1 LDHGS
6 IVAASERVAWTV
18 PEVFVDRRFD
28 ATKPIVPPA
37 WVGID
42 ALPFV
47 NDRERLALNHC
58 RAFSYVHLLGNFE
71 QFVPRHLN
79 GIVERS
85 WDDDR
90 ARLRALLRFSDEEI
104 KHQELFRRA
113 EVVLE
118 DSCGHAFGRHF
129 GDDGVRLAD
138 FTAAMLAYPPLP
150 RFLII
155 LALELGTQRHYVE
168 SARRSDEPNVDALY
182 VDILEAHWVEEA
194 QHVRADAIEI
204 ATLADEHG
212 SGRARR
218 GLRRRSAPLP
228 GSVDHA
234 FRGQAEQEIETL
246 ECVTGRV
253 LPDAQRTALRDALH
267 GSLRAIL
274 AEVGMSHPRFR
285 SITQALSPDGAARA
299 RNLVTRVG
307 DQRSGRLKL
316 IAPIV
321 GRRLR

>member
-1 LDHGS
+1 MTSGTHSFTRGLDHGS

-18 PEVFVDRRFD
+18 PGVFVDRRFD
-28 ATKPIVPPA
+28 ATKLIVPPA

-42 ALPFV
+42 PLPFL

-79 GIVERS
+79 GIVARS

-90 ARLRALLRFSDEEI
+90 TRLRALLRFSDEEI

-118 DSCGHAFGRHF
+118 DSCGHSFGRHF
-129 GDDGVRLAD
+129 GDDGVRLAN
-138 FTAAMLAYPPLP
+138 FTAAMLAHPPLP

-168 SARRSDEPNVDALY
+168 SARRSGEPSVDALY
-182 VDILEAHWVEEA
+182 VEILEAHWVEEA

-204 ATLADEHG
+204 ATLADGMGPDELVEVFGHVG
-212 SGRARR
+212 AIAGI
-218 GLRRRSAPLP
+218 
-228 GSVDHA
+228 VDNA
-234 FRGQAEQEIETL
+234 FRGQAEQELETL

-253 LPDAQRTALRDALH
+253 LPDPQRTALRDALH

-285 SITQALSPDGAARA
+285 SIAQALSRDGAAR
-299 RNLVTRVG
+299 LG
-307 DQRSGRLKL
+307 IS
-316 IAPIV
+316 
-321 GRRLR
+321 